1 MPRIPQQLIDGM
13 IAHAREE
20 GVRALQA
27 APDDDDVLPNEVC
40 GMVHAGGILLAVS
53 ANGREFYASDGVP
66 TAVHR
71 VENGAASPYRYEMAP
86 LRMMQL
92 EQQRDDTGETLFAI
106 YHSHVASAAY
116 PSQTDVRMAF
126 FPPGEVER
134 EPMYPDTFYIVISMA
149 DESAPDVRAYRIRQ
163 GGTVEEEPIEVS

>member
-1 MPRIPQQLIDGM
+1 MPRISQQLIDDV

-20 GVRALQA
+20 GMRALAA

-40 GMVHAGGILLAVS
+40 GMVHAS
-53 ANGREFYASDGVP
+53 AAGEP
-66 TAVHR
+66 IEVHR

-116 PSQTDVRMAF
+116 PSPTDVRMAF
-126 FPPGEVER
+126 FPPGEMDR
-134 EPMYPDTFYIVISMA
+134 EPMYPDTYYIVISMA

-163 GGTVEEEPIEVS
+163 GGTVEEEPIEVG